1 MRSRHRWV
9 IAVWAAVLLAGCA
22 STPSPREGARL
33 SPEARGYLI
42 EALDLMQQQSL
53 RRAEVDWKA
62 VRAQAFDRAGDARTA
77 AETYPAIEGALVA
90 LGDHHSRFFPPAR
103 AGQVYGDPDVVNAP
117 TARQLPNRI
126 GYLALPPVN
135 GSDRTYAEYVRQGR
149 IAAAATDRAGACGRV
164 VDLRDE
170 TGGGMWAPLA
180 VAAPI
185 SGTARPAAS
194 PPRTASGPCGRSAAV
209 RRTWTTPRRPG
220 RVLDIGQHRCCQ
232 GGVIGAATPRCAA
245 GLFERATAWVAGL
258 GEGRP
263 GSRVTREATCRE
275 PSASGR
281 SRVYFSGY
289 CS

>member
-149 IAAAATDRAGACGRV
+149 IAAAATDRAGACGWV

-185 SGTARPAAS
+185 LGDGPAGGFVT
-194 PPRTASGPCGRSAAV
+194 PDGKRTVWSIRGGAPYLDDTPQAWTGSRYWAAPV
-209 RRTWTTPRRPG
+209 LPG
-220 RVLDIGQHRCCQ
+220 WRHRCCYPPLC
-232 GGVIGAATPRCAA
+232 GGAVRA
-245 GLFERATAWVAGL
+245 GDGL
-258 GEGRP
+258 GRRTRRRP
-263 GSRVTREATCRE
+263 PGLARHA
-275 PSASGR
+275 R
-281 SRVYFSGY
+281 SHL
-289 CS
+289 